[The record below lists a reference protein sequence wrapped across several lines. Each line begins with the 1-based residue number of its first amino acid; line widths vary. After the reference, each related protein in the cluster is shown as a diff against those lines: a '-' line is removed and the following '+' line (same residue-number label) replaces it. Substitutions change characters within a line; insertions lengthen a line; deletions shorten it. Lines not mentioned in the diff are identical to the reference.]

1 MAIVGSKKTFTV
13 WARHSCLQVALTKLA
28 ATEESSFVDAFAKID
43 DFVQFQ
49 SSIFMRMN
57 HQVDAREWP
66 SFDQKS
72 FTVWALHSLIRV
84 DPAELAA
91 TKESSCVDPL
101 AKS

>member
-1 MAIVGSKKTFTV
+1 MP
-13 WARHSCLQVALTKLA
+13 LQR
-28 ATEESSFVDAFAKID
+28 ID

-57 HQVDAREWP
+57 HQIDAREWP

-84 DPAELAA
+84 DLAELAA
-91 TKESSCVDPL
+91 TKESSFVDPL
-101 AKS
+101 AKN